1 MEGIQLNRRN
11 IPLEESRL
19 ARKTDIFGCDADG
32 KWAAR
37 FQGTKSAVKEY
48 HFYCWY

>member
-1 MEGIQLNRRN
+1 MEGIQLNRRT